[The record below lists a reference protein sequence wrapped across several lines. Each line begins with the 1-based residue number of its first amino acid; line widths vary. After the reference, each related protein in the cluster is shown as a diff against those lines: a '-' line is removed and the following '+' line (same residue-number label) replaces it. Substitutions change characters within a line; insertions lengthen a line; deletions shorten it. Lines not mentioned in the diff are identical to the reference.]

1 MVKNL
6 PANVGDVGSIPGSGR
21 SPEGG
26 NGNPLQY
33 SCLKS
38 PMDRGAWQA
47 TVHRVAKSWTWLS
60 HLAHRLID
68 DEACRRV
75 FTLVV
80 IHLLGLLFL
89 RGQGWLCQQAKGGV
103 GAQAWL
109 EAAGGEETG
118 SEEFS
123 PEGKPVSS
131 SWIGQLLEE
140 KVRDESPPC

>member
-1 MVKNL
+1 MEEIKPKVFI
-6 PANVGDVGSIPGSGR
+6 S
-21 SPEGG
+21 
-26 NGNPLQY
+26 Y
-33 SCLKS
+33 
-38 PMDRGAWQA
+38 AWTSKEYQQK
-47 TVHRVAKSWTWLS
+47 VIEF
-60 HLAHRLID
+60 AHRLID
-68 DEACRRV
+68 DEVCRRV

-89 RGQGWLCQQAKGGV
+89 RGQGWLFQQAKGGV
-103 GAQAWL
+103 GAQVRL

-140 KVRDESPPC
+140 KVRDESPPS